1 MSYFDLYLTRINAE
15 TNQSLNDIADRFEQM
30 KNDTIDIFKQSIK
43 INDIKDATVIV
54 EQITNSDDKRIYTSV
69 YDEIKLGFYIMLNN
83 KKWIIIDYPELI
95 CNAYWR
101 ARMRMC
107 NNVLTLQTGVTRV
120 QIGTDS
126 LGRPVYQETK
136 QYTSWDCIVSQKSL
150 NISDIDYPIVLPE
163 GRISIIIP
171 YIDNPAINEN
181 TEFNMFGDT
190 YKIIGIDKTNIID
203 SNGILNLFCQR
214 VI

>member
-69 YDEIKLGFYIMLNN
+69 YDEIKLGFYITYQN
-83 KKWIIIDYPELI
+83 KKWIIINYPELV

-101 ARMRMC
+101 AKMRMC
-107 NNVLTLQTGVTRV
+107 NDVLTLQTGVTRV

-150 NISDIDYPIVLPE
+150 NISNTNDSIILPE

-171 YIDNPAINEN
+171 YIDNPAISEN
-181 TEFNMFGDT
+181 VEFDMFGDT
-190 YKIIGIDKTNIID
+190 YKIIGIDKTNVID
-203 SNGILNLFCQR
+203 SNGIFILLCQR